1 MRPFPGDSGTWQ
13 ACGAQ
18 GLARPY
24 PPAVVVCRP
33 CSLALRHRSVCWRLG
48 LLSVRGPPC
57 VPLQRLRA
65 LGPSCLQSVALFAF
79 CVVLVRQQA
88 AGGAPAV
95 SSPGRSGTS
104 GLRFHSGLSPLTQLD
119 PFEASDPFS
128 SSVSSKGPGEPH
140 CHRVPTGHLGHPAAP
155 TLGYPSSPARA
166 VPGSSVAPQCLL
178 SLGRHASAGALVLSL
193 PWGLTGAGEHGQL
206 SHPCQPRGDR

>member
-1 MRPFPGDSGTWQ
+1 MAGVWSAGSHPPLPSS
-13 ACGAQ
+13 CG
-18 GLARPY
+18 
-24 PPAVVVCRP
+24 
-33 CSLALRHRSVCWRLG
+33 
-48 LLSVRGPPC
+48 
-57 VPLQRLRA
+57 
-65 LGPSCLQSVALFAF
+65 CLQA
-79 CVVLVRQQA
+79 VLAGPQGPKTPQCLLETRPPVCPWAPSHSPAAATCPGPLLPPERGFVCILVCQQA

-95 SSPGRSGTS
+95 SSRGRSGTN

-193 PWGLTGAGEHGQL
+193 LWGLTGAGEHGQL